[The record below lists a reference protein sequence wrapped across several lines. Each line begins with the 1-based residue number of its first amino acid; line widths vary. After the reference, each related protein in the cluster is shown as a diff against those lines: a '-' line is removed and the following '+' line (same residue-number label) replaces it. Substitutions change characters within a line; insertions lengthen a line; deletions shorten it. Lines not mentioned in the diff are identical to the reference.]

1 MTEKTR
7 LIIAE
12 STKDFVEKELDE
24 NLEELS
30 EEEIINRLK
39 QSKFVTTKV
48 ESTGEIK
55 IRRVLNG

>member
-30 EEEIINRLK
+30 EEEIISRLK